1 MDEWKESTQTETE
14 GDPAVKKPRR
24 SGKRSRAER
33 RDIIYRVI
41 FFVALA
47 VFIFAAVRLIQ
58 YGIIY
63 WKGSHE
69 YDGLQEYTTLSS
81 PDMTD
86 GIGTGTEAPVE
97 KFTVDFAGLKAL
109 NPDCIG
115 WIRFENIDISYPIM
129 QGEDNDYY
137 LHNTFEGQEITAAS
151 IFMDCGNS
159 PDFTDEN
166 TFIYGHNMRD
176 KTMFGKLNNYED
188 EDYYKENPCFYIY
201 TPEYV
206 YRYDI
211 FACYLAD
218 VEAEQDSFYTRF
230 ATGEEFQHFIDNV
243 KERSEYDTGVAVTN
257 EDHIITLMTCNPA
270 GYDYRFLIHAVQA
283 EAVPVE

>member
-1 MDEWKESTQTETE
+1 MDEFKRNTQTETDE
-14 GDPAVKKPRR
+14 TASVKKGRKSGRR
-24 SGKRSRAER
+24 SQAER
-33 RDIIYRVI
+33 KDMVYRII

-69 YDGLQEYTTLSS
+69 YNGLQKYTTWTT
-81 PDMTD
+81 PDAAD
-86 GIGTGTEAPVE
+86 GIGTEAAE
-97 KFTVDFAGLKAL
+97 EFTVDFAGLKAL

-137 LHNTFEGQEITAAS
+137 LHHTFEGQEITAAS
-151 IFMDCGNS
+151 IFMDCTNT

-201 TPEYV
+201 TPKYV

-230 ATGEEFQHFIDNV
+230 ASGEEFQHFIDNV
-243 KERSEYDTGVAVTN
+243 KERSEYDTGVTVTN
-257 EDHIITLMTCNPA
+257 EDHVITLMTCNPA

>member
-1 MDEWKESTQTETE
+1 MDELRQDIQTETRE
-14 GDPAVKKPRR
+14 ETTAKTRRR

-33 RDIIYRVI
+33 RDMIYRII

-69 YDGLQEYTTLSS
+69 YDGLQKYTTLSS

-86 GIGTGTEAPVE
+86 GIGTEAPAE
-97 KFTVDFAGLKAL
+97 EFTVDFAGLKSL

-129 QGEDNDYY
+129 QGEDNEYY
-137 LHNTFEGQEITAAS
+137 LHHTFEGQEITAAS
-151 IFMDCGNS
+151 IFMDCGNA

-176 KTMFGKLNNYED
+176 KTMFGRLNNYEN

-243 KERSEYDTGVAVTN
+243 KERSEYDTGVAVTS

-283 EAVPVE
+283 EAVPAE